1 LLSQRSSLGRMSTM
15 GTNAELHREWR
26 MRHSMQLSVLN
37 KTEADLAKSIAEQKS
52 SDIACSARLLQSK
65 RKLDGLLKET
75 KILSMQ
81 VAGHEEVLE
90 TESENLK
97 VTKESIAAVESAY
110 DAAIE
115 DCEKLKKE
123 ALEDL
128 KQYTAELKELQQ
140 IANHPAATYETAK
153 IQQRS
158 LLEIGAFTREH
169 CLAFVQFT
177 QKHAGR
183 FSALKDVPKKACD
196 EQREELQKAFTKAY
210 KDLAALKKEAK
221 ERSEDTTCFEDAKSE
236 KMAKLVPLTA
246 QSQESVKKIE
256 AATAAIAS
264 LEPILE
270 NLRERTDKLMHKID
284 EELVPECFEADE
296 VSEMLT
302 KIREMILALEECP
315 GRGDFKLTIPKV
327 TPKGPAPLPAAKA
340 KEVIAEAKEEIGEAK
355 EEAKEDAIEEALPE
369 SIEEALPVPVKM
381 KPEAIEKKESIE
393 EALPVPAKAKEIV
406 AKVPVEEKKE
416 SIEEALPVPVK
427 MKPEAIK
434 KKESIE
440 EALPVPAKAKEI
452 VAKIPVEEKK
462 EAVEDA
468 VEEKKEAVEEK
479 KEAVADAVEEKKEA
493 VADAVEEKKEAVADA
508 VEEAAEPEAA
518 AEPAPAEPAP
528 AEPDVA
534 EPETVAEPEEA
545 TEPPAVEPESVAE
558 PEEATEP
565 EAAKEA
571 PTAEAPAETKK
582 EPEKEAAA
590 PAAEGNNNDDNG
602 DYYTYYEAGSLAQKK
617 TKRRVRKHQPTK

>member
-1 LLSQRSSLGRMSTM
+1 
-15 GTNAELHREWR
+15 
-26 MRHSMQLSVLN
+26 MRHALQLSALN
-37 KTEADLAKSIAEQKS
+37 TTEADLAKSIAEQKS

-75 KILSMQ
+75 KMLSMQ

-140 IANHPAATYETAK
+140 IANHPSATYETAK

-196 EQREELQKAFTKAY
+196 EQREELQEAFTKAY

-221 ERSEDTTCFEDAKSE
+221 ERSEDTSCFEDAKSE

-246 QSQESVKKIE
+246 AREKCVSKIE
-256 AATAAIAS
+256 AAIAAIAA
-264 LEPILE
+264 LEPVLE
-270 NLRERTDKLMHKID
+270 NLKDRTDKLTHKID

-327 TPKGPAPLPAAKA
+327 TPKGPAPLPAAQA

-355 EEAKEDAIEEALPE
+355 EEAKE
-369 SIEEALPVPVKM
+369 
-381 KPEAIEKKESIE
+381 
-393 EALPVPAKAKEIV
+393 
-406 AKVPVEEKKE
+406 
-416 SIEEALPVPVK
+416 
-427 MKPEAIK
+427 
-434 KKESIE
+434 
-440 EALPVPAKAKEI
+440 
-452 VAKIPVEEKK
+452 
-462 EAVEDA
+462 
-468 VEEKKEAVEEK
+468 
-479 KEAVADAVEEKKEA
+479 
-493 VADAVEEKKEAVADA
+493 
-508 VEEAAEPEAA
+508 
-518 AEPAPAEPAP
+518 
-528 AEPDVA
+528 
-534 EPETVAEPEEA
+534 
-545 TEPPAVEPESVAE
+545 
-558 PEEATEP
+558 
-565 EAAKEA
+565 
-571 PTAEAPAETKK
+571 
-582 EPEKEAAA
+582 
-590 PAAEGNNNDDNG
+590 G
-602 DYYTYYEAGSLAQKK
+602 
-617 TKRRVRKHQPTK
+617 